1 MSAPR
6 SATTAGEVIEM
17 ISLGLLPIELGVVG
31 LYFGG
36 MSLLGLLSPV
46 FDRTDFLIAQLVHV
60 AAAVLCLVSL
70 I

>member
-1 MSAPR
+1 MSTPR
-6 SATTAGEVIEM
+6 SVTTAGEVIEM